1 MPQLAA
7 LILNVNVNESIILFI
22 HFTFYPS
29 NSSFRVNSYFP
40 AMYTGQTV
48 FLTKQK
54 GESEGWN
61 VIVREIITF
70 RAVKFVVENKKKQ
83 LET

>member
-1 MPQLAA
+1 
-7 LILNVNVNESIILFI
+7 
-22 HFTFYPS
+22 
-29 NSSFRVNSYFP
+29 
-40 AMYTGQTV
+40 MYTGQTV